1 VSQKLQAVH
10 LLFGYGQ
17 SYRERIK
24 HRFVVACAI
33 SCVISPDIARAQT
46 PTNIQ
51 GNWVAK
57 TADCGDLNLRIAGQ
71 SRSGVITGSMECVR
85 TGQAAR
91 FGQNLIAGKQIAGK
105 FDGTYVNIEGP
116 QSLTS
121 VKLVEGRKL
130 VGFAYGGPSLGT
142 TPVAFVKR

>member
-1 VSQKLQAVH
+1 M
-10 LLFGYGQ
+10 Y
-17 SYRERIK
+17 
-24 HRFVVACAI
+24 RFVVACAI
-33 SCVISPDIARAQT
+33 ACVTPADLLLAQT
-46 PTNIQ
+46 ATNIQ

-57 TADCGDLNLRIAGQ
+57 TADCGDLNLKITGQ
-71 SRSGVITGSMECVR
+71 SRSGVITGTMECVR

-91 FGQNLIAGKQIAGK
+91 FGQQLIAGRQMAGK

-130 VGFAYGGPSLGT
+130 VGFAYGGPDLGT

>member
-1 VSQKLQAVH
+1 M
-10 LLFGYGQ
+10 Y
-17 SYRERIK
+17 
-24 HRFVVACAI
+24 RFVVACAI
-33 SCVISPDIARAQT
+33 SCVVSPDIARAQT

-57 TADCGDLNLRIAGQ
+57 TADCGDLNLRIAAQ

-91 FGQNLIAGKQIAGK
+91 FGQNVIAGKQMAGK

-121 VKLVEGRKL
+121 VKLVGGRKL

>member
-1 VSQKLQAVH
+1 ML
-10 LLFGYGQ
+10 
-17 SYRERIK
+17 
-24 HRFVVACAI
+24 RFFLACAI
-33 SCVISPDIARAQT
+33 ACGTSADVLLAQT
-46 PTNIQ
+46 TTDIQ
-51 GNWVAK
+51 GSWVAK
-57 TADCGDLNLRIAGQ
+57 TADCGDLNLRITGQ
-71 SRSGVITGSMECVR
+71 SRSGVITGTMECVR

-91 FGQNLIAGKQIAGK
+91 FGQQEIAGKQMAGK

-130 VGFAYGGPSLGT
+130 VGFAYGGPHLGT

>member
-1 VSQKLQAVH
+1 M
-10 LLFGYGQ
+10 Y
-17 SYRERIK
+17 
-24 HRFVVACAI
+24 RFVVACAI
-33 SCVISPDIARAQT
+33 ACVTPADLLLAQT
-46 PTNIQ
+46 ATNIQ

-57 TADCGDLNLRIAGQ
+57 TADCGDLNLKITGQ
-71 SRSGVITGSMECVR
+71 SRSGVITGTMECVR

-91 FGQNLIAGKQIAGK
+91 FGQQLIAGRQMAGK

-121 VKLVEGRKL
+121 VKLVEGGKL
-130 VGFAYGGPSLGT
+130 VGFAYGGPDLGT

>member
-1 VSQKLQAVH
+1 M
-10 LLFGYGQ
+10 
-17 SYRERIK
+17 
-24 HRFVVACAI
+24 HRFVLACAI
-33 SCVISPDIARAQT
+33 ACGTSADVLLAQT
-46 PTNIQ
+46 TTDIQ
-51 GNWVAK
+51 GSWVAK
-57 TADCGDLNLRIAGQ
+57 TADCGDLNLRITGQ
-71 SRSGVITGSMECVR
+71 SRSGVITGTMECVR

-91 FGQNLIAGKQIAGK
+91 FGQQLIAGKQMAGK

-130 VGFAYGGPSLGT
+130 VGFSYGGPHLGT